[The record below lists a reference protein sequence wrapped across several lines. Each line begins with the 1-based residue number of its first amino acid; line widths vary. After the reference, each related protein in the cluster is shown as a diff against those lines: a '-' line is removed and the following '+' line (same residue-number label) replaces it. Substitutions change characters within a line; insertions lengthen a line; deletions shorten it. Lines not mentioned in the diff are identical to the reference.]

1 MITMVANIY
10 EAVSTAGGVCSPH
23 RPTCCLHDHTVVRV
37 LPFYREANGLRE
49 VKVTELVSE

>member
-1 MITMVANIY
+1 MTMVANIY
-10 EAVSTAGGVCSPH
+10 EAVSTAGGVCGPH
-23 RPTCCLHDHTVVRV
+23 GPTCCLHDHTVVRV